1 MIHYHQSKKGFALPT
16 VLIASVI
23 MLTVLISA
31 VSSVAGISSSIDQ
44 QYYSQL
50 AREAADSGIAR
61 ANSCLRDNAYVPQWT
76 IKPLVPNSTCS
87 GGDACTNATNCFIH
101 TQGNIRTS
109 FSVSPPVD
117 QTVSQLV
124 TSTGKVELLRS
135 GNGGVWRTFTVT
147 TSARVGIDLNLST
160 VAFGYAGGY
169 GAYFLTTAADGTLRG
184 VGFNGWGQL
193 GNGSYADTLTPTVF
207 KLNNDDRPVSVFTNF
222 VSGGYNLVVLTDK
235 GALYAA
241 GFNGNGQLGDGTT
254 STRNIAVPVV
264 LPGGVNGK
272 FAALGGFTN
281 YYLGDNNRIYASGSC
296 GSGALGYSYTIAG
309 CADISTPAAVALPT
323 PTSDTNTQPTTNI
336 VTDYKSAIVRMQ
348 GGRVYGWG
356 YNADGE
362 LADGTT
368 TDSSVPK
375 QIGTYGNSG
384 MPKATQVAFDGVSTY
399 VLDDSGTLAGTGS
412 NTYGQLGGVGITI
425 GHNSTG
431 KCLDNAGQ
439 DGVTVQVYTCNT
451 SVAQQWTFRSDGS
464 IYLPNKDKC
473 LDNKSQDG
481 VTVQLYTCNNSVA
494 QQFVLRDDST
504 IYLPAKNVCLN
515 NPSAATLNFAAC
527 TTSTAQ
533 KFSLR
538 DSTTTSLINFN
549 LPPSAGTPIKV
560 ATDQW
565 FVSVLTDTGEVWS
578 AGANSNG
585 QLGDG
590 SPSLFQ
596 PYPVKFILP
605 AGVTATDVFV
615 SSYLTTTSPDY
626 NNVFVVGSDGKVYGA
641 GSNTFGQLGDGT
653 TTARST
659 PVAMQ
664 VFNGTTIKAKQ
675 VQSGY
680 GTTVILTDS
689 NKIYTVGNNGN
700 GQLGDGTTTNSS
712 TPKANRYTNVLP
724 VTNF

>member
-1 MIHYHQSKKGFALPT
+1 VIYYHKSQKGFALPT
-16 VLIASVI
+16 ILIASVI

-31 VSSVAGISSSIDQ
+31 VSSVASINSSLDQ

-61 ANSCLRDNAYVPQWT
+61 ANSCLSENAYVPQWT
-76 IKPLVPNSTCS
+76 VKPLRPNTSCS
-87 GGDACTNATNCFIH
+87 GGDACTNTASCFVH
-101 TQGNIRTS
+101 SQGNVRTT
-109 FSVSPPVD
+109 FSVDPPQD

-124 TSTGKVELLRS
+124 TAVGKVELLRS
-135 GNGGVWRTFTVT
+135 TNGGVWRTFTVT
-147 TSARVGIDLNLST
+147 TSARVGIDLNLNT

-193 GNGSYADTLTPTVF
+193 GNGSYADTLTPTIF
-207 KLNNDDRPVSVFTNF
+207 KLNNDDRPISVFTNF
-222 VSGGYNLVVLTDK
+222 VSGGYALMVLTDK
-235 GALYAA
+235 GTVYGA

-254 STRNIAVPVV
+254 STRNIATPFIF
-264 LPGGVNGK
+264 PAGVNGK
-272 FAALGGFTN
+272 FAALGGFTS
-281 YYLGDNNRIYASGSC
+281 YVLADNNRIYASGAC
-296 GSGALGYSYTIAG
+296 GSGALGYNYTIAG
-309 CADISTPAAVALPT
+309 CADISTPVAVALPT
-323 PTSDTNTQPTTNI
+323 PTSDTNTIPTTNI

-368 TDSSVPK
+368 TDSALPK
-375 QIGTYGNSG
+375 QIGTYGNTG
-384 MPKATQVAFDGVSTY
+384 LPKASQVVFDGVSTY
-399 VLDDSGTLAGTGS
+399 ILDDSGAISGTGS
-412 NTYGQLGGVGITI
+412 NSYGQLGAEKINI

-439 DGVTVQVYTCNT
+439 DGLTVQVYTCNT
-451 SVAQQWTFRSDGS
+451 SVAQEWTFRSDGS

-504 IYLPAKNVCLN
+504 IYLPTKNVCLN
-515 NPSAATLNFAAC
+515 NPSAATMNFAAC

-533 KFSLR
+533 KFNLR
-538 DSTTTSLINFN
+538 DSSHLLNFA
-549 LPPSAGTPIKV
+549 LPPSAGTPIKM

-565 FVSVLTDTGEVWS
+565 FTSVLTNTGEVWS
-578 AGANSNG
+578 AGANNNG

-590 SPSLFQ
+590 SASLYQ

-615 SSYLTTTSPDY
+615 SAYLTTTSPDY
-626 NNVFVVGSDGKVYGA
+626 DNVFVVGSDGKVYGA

-653 TTARST
+653 TTNRST

-664 VFNGTTIKAKQ
+664 VINGTTIKAKQ

-680 GTTVILTDS
+680 GTTVILTES

-712 TPKANRYTNVLP
+712 VPKANRYTNVLP